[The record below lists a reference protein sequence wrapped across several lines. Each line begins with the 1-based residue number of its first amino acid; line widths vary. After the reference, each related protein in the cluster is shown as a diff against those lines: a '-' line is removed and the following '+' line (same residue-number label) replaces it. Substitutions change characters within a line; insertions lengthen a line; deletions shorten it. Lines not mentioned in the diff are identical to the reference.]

1 MRIRTCGI
9 YRGLSPLL
17 APISHE
23 GRVASHVVGVLLAVA
38 ALFLGTRSV
47 LFFLHGIG
55 AAKVIRVLAPP
66 FHIGLPLLLL
76 AALRSATG
84 LLPLLEPRMGMKPT
98 TTERTPPSREHAFL
112 LLRTAYGETIRTD
125 AGRREKK

>member
-1 MRIRTCGI
+1 M
-9 YRGLSPLL
+9 
-17 APISHE
+17 
-23 GRVASHVVGVLLAVA
+23 LLAVA

-66 FHIGLPLLLL
+66 LLIGLPLLLL
-76 AALRSATG
+76 ATLRSATG
-84 LLPLLEPRMGMKPT
+84 LLPLLESRMGMKPT
-98 TTERTPPSREHAFL
+98 TTERTPPSWEHTFL
-112 LLRTAYGETIRTD
+112 LQRTACGETIGTG